1 MTCKVLDTFYI
12 VPNWLRSLSISNGNL
27 LQLLEEVSW
36 INALTINENVYPDL
50 VKIFYSNMD
59 TSAEKENRVIT
70 NVGGVLIEFDDTE
83 LNFILQTSEDGL
95 EIYSARKVPTID
107 NFVHVDAVRNICR
120 VPINEPSCKPCRS
133 IGDEAVY
140 ALGFEWRNG
149 AWVKYTEAKYTML
162 APSDDRPLNSVV
174 PADQLLDFSLPF
186 WGQRRREDPPT
197 CEPDHD
203 ASASSVPPADPHD
216 SCEVILQQLMDK
228 VMTLSVQQTS
238 FQHHVLEEHRHLSKQ
253 HQQLL
258 HGQRLMFEHFSI
270 PNLFPPPAPPS
281 PPPQ

>member
-1 MTCKVLDTFYI
+1 MGICGVT
-12 VPNWLRSLSISNGNL
+12 GNL
-27 LQLLEEVSW
+27 LQLLEEVGW

-50 VKIFYSNMD
+50 VKVFYSNMD

-70 NVGGVLIEFDDTE
+70 NVGRVLIEFDDTE
-83 LNFILQTSEDGL
+83 LNSILQISEDGL

-107 NFVHVDAVRNICR
+107 NFFHVDAVRNICSALIFLIR

-133 IGDEAVY
+133 IEDEAVY

-174 PADQLLDFSLPF
+174 PADQLPDFSLPF
-186 WGQRRREDPPT
+186 WGQHRREDPPT

-203 ASASSVPPADPHD
+203 ASASAVPPADPHD
-216 SCEVILQQLMDK
+216 SGEVTLQQLMDE
-228 VMTLSVQQTS
+228 VRTLSVQQTS
-238 FQHHVLEEHRHLSKQ
+238 F
-253 HQQLL
+253 
-258 HGQRLMFEHFSI
+258 
-270 PNLFPPPAPPS
+270 
-281 PPPQ
+281 